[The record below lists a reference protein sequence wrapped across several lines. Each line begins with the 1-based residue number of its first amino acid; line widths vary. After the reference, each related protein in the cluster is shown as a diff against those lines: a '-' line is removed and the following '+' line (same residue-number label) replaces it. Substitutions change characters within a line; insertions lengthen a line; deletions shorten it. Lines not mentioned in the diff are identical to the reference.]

1 MCAGLGSW
9 AGRPWKSARPR
20 WFAACSFRGRVAT
33 ASHVAQVLV
42 QEGARVRRGD
52 VLVQLDADELH
63 AALAQVD
70 ARYLDQLA
78 PGQTAAVVADAQAV
92 LVALKAPADSAAATF
107 TNTMGR

>member
-1 MCAGLGSW
+1 M
-9 AGRPWKSARPR
+9 
-20 WFAACSFRGRVAT
+20 
-33 ASHVAQVLV
+33 